1 MTMCSV
7 FSRPG
12 LTRHWGLV
20 LIAAVLAAAPLSFAR
35 GDEVFRRSEKKA
47 VNGDVT
53 AIAKSGITVKP
64 KVGAEVE
71 IPSNDI
77 VQIKW
82 SGAIPAAYGIA
93 VGDEL
98 GGRLQKAIDGLTK
111 LQADS
116 KVDSPNY
123 RTDLQYLIARATA
136 KLALA
141 DPSRVDEAIK
151 KLEEFKTKNPESY
164 HYYEAM
170 NYLGQLYMAKGDAE
184 NAATAFAALG
194 GAPFPDYRMAAKL
207 AVARQSLAKN
217 DIAGAKAAFED
228 VSKMPSDKENANEE
242 SKKQEAQLGI
252 AHCLQLE
259 KNYPKAIELLD
270 QVITQSAADDYH
282 VQAEA
287 YLRQGDCLRASGKP
301 KEALLAYLHIDTL
314 FPTERAQHAEALYN
328 LSQLWNTIQQPD
340 RADDAATRL
349 SNEFPNSP
357 WTQKLRVPAAQ

>member
-1 MTMCSV
+1 MRMCSK
-7 FSRPG
+7 FCRPG
-12 LTRHWGLV
+12 LMRSLLLT
-20 LIAAVLAAAPLSFAR
+20 AAALAALPLMTAQA
-35 GDEVFRRSEKKA
+35 DEVFRRSEKKP

-53 AIAKSGITVKP
+53 LIVKGGVTVKP
-64 KVGAEVE
+64 KVGADVE

-77 VQIKW
+77 LQIKW
-82 SGAIPAAYGIA
+82 TGAPPAYAIA

-111 LQADS
+111 LQGEPKPDT
-116 KVDSPNY
+116 PNY
-123 RTDLQYLIARATA
+123 RTELQYLIARATA

-141 DPSRVDEAIK
+141 DPARVDEAIK
-151 KLEEFKTKNPESY
+151 KLDDFKSKNADSY
-164 HYYEAM
+164 HFYEAM
-170 NYLGQLYMAKGDAE
+170 NYLGQLHMAKGDTD
-184 NAATAFAALG
+184 AAAKSFEALG
-194 GAPFPDYRMAAKL
+194 SAPFNDYRMAAKL
-207 AVARQSLAKN
+207 AVARQSLSKD
-217 DIAGAKAAFED
+217 DIAGAKSAFEE
-228 VSKMPSDKENANEE
+228 VSKMPSEKNNPNEE

-259 KNYPKAIELLD
+259 KNFPKAIELLD
-270 QVITQSAADDYH
+270 QVINQSAVDDYH

-349 SNEFPNSP
+349 STEFPNSP
-357 WTQKLRVPAAQ
+357 WTAKLRAPAAQ

>member
-1 MTMCSV
+1 MCSD
-7 FSRPG
+7 FCRPG
-12 LTRHWGLV
+12 LMRKLFLT
-20 LIAAVLAAAPLSFAR
+20 AAALATLPLTFASADDVMRR
-35 GDEVFRRSEKKA
+35 GEKKE
-47 VNGDVT
+47 VKGGEVT
-53 AIAKSGITVKP
+53 TITKGGITYKP
-64 KVGAEVE
+64 KVGADVE

-77 VQIKW
+77 IQIRW
-82 SGAIPAAYGIA
+82 TGAPPAYNIA

-111 LQADS
+111 LQGEPKPESAG
-116 KVDSPNY
+116 Y

-141 DPSRVDEAIK
+141 DPARVDEAIK
-151 KLEEFKTKNPESY
+151 KLDEFKTKNADSY

-170 NYLGQLYMAKGDAE
+170 NYLGQLYMAKGDADG
-184 NAATAFAALG
+184 AAKAFEALG
-194 GAPFPDYRMAAKL
+194 SAPFNDYRMAAKL
-207 AVARQSLAKN
+207 AVARQSLAK
-217 DIAGAKAAFED
+217 DDLAGAKAAFEE
-228 VSKMPSDKENANEE
+228 VSKMPSDKNNPNEE

-252 AHCLQLE
+252 AHCLQLQ
-259 KNYPKAIELLD
+259 KNYPQAIELLD
-270 QVITQSAADDYH
+270 QVINQSAADDYH

-349 SNEFPNSP
+349 ATEFPNSP
-357 WTQKLRVPAAQ
+357 WTAKLRAPVTQ